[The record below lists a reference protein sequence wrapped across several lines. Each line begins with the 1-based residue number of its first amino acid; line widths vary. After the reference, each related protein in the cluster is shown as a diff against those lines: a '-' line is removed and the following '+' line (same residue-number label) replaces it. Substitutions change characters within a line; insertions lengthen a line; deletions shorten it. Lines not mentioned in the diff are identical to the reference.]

1 MSDIN
6 LEQIKNMRAQ
16 FRKEAESIRSQI
28 NVLQT
33 QLIQCEERVQV
44 YDELLKGQVPSP
56 EQLTMQGQGRFHT
69 DDDGLMATKKSRTAR
84 TTKAEMQR
92 RRNVLVS
99 IFKEHGS
106 MKPSDL
112 LPLVSEAVGTEVE
125 PHQLRA
131 ILRRFDQ
138 VFEGKA
144 EHGMWGLTAEGAQ
157 SVVDEVPVQSEMS
170 STEDFESESE

>member
-6 LEQIKNMRAQ
+6 LEQIKNMRSQ
-16 FRKEAESIRSQI
+16 FRKEAESIRNQI
-28 NVLQT
+28 NTLQT

-44 YDELLKGQVPSP
+44 YDELLKGQVISP
-56 EQLTMQGQGRFHT
+56 EQLSVQGHSRFST
-69 DDDGLMATKKSRTAR
+69 DDDGLGPIKKSRTAR

-99 IFKEHGS
+99 IFKEYGS

-131 ILRRFDQ
+131 ILRRFDE

-157 SVVDEVPVQSEMS
+157 AESDDILVHSEMS
-170 STEDFESESE
+170 SSEDAESESE

>member
-1 MSDIN
+1 
-6 LEQIKNMRAQ
+6 
-16 FRKEAESIRSQI
+16 
-28 NVLQT
+28 
-33 QLIQCEERVQV
+33 
-44 YDELLKGQVPSP
+44 
-56 EQLTMQGQGRFHT
+56 
-69 DDDGLMATKKSRTAR
+69 
-84 TTKAEMQR
+84 MQR

-99 IFKEHGS
+99 IFKEYGS

-157 SVVDEVPVQSEMS
+157 ADSDDILVHSEMS
-170 STEDFESESE
+170 SSEDAESESE